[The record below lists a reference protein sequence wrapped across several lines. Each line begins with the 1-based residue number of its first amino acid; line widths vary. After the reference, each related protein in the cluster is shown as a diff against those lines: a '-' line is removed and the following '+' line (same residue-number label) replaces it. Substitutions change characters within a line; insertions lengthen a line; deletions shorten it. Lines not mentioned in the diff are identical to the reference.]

1 MTGPIDGP
9 IAFQGAPGANS
20 DIACRA
26 VFPGVATLPCP
37 AFEDVFAAVREGRAE
52 RAMIPVENSIH
63 GRVADIHH
71 LLPDGGLMIVGEHF
85 QPIHHCLLALRGT
98 DIAAIREAHSHVQAL
113 GQTRETLRRLG
124 IRPAIHA
131 DTAGAAEDVAR
142 WGDPARAAIASSLAA
157 EIYGLDILMRNIED
171 APHNTTRFL
180 IMAREAIPPP
190 PDCPVI
196 VTGFAFEVR
205 NIPAALYKV
214 LGGFATNGVNMT
226 KLESYMV
233 GGSFT
238 ATQFYAEVEGD
249 PGEPAMIHAFDEL
262 RFFARSVDVLGVF
275 PGDPARRVSHAPRPN
290 GEREGPAGFAAGG

>member
-1 MTGPIDGP
+1 MTSIVNGP
-9 IAFQGAPGANS
+9 IAFQGALGANS
-20 DIACRA
+20 DIACRQ
-26 VFPGVATLPCP
+26 VFPGVGTLPCA

-71 LLPDGGLMIVGEHF
+71 LLPNGGLKIVGEYF
-85 QPIHHCLLALRGT
+85 QPIHHCLVALKGASIET
-98 DIAAIREAHSHVQAL
+98 IREAHSHVQAL

-124 IRPAIHA
+124 IRPVIHA

-142 WGDPARAAIASSLAA
+142 WSDPTRAAVASALAA
-157 EIYGLDILMRNIED
+157 EIYGLDILLRNIED
-171 APHNTTRFL
+171 EPHNTTRFL
-180 IMAREAIPPP
+180 IMAREAIPLPA
-190 PDCPVI
+190 DCPI
-196 VTGFAFEVR
+196 TVTGFAFQVR

-214 LGGFATNGVNMT
+214 LGGFATNSINMT

-238 ATQFYAEVEGD
+238 ATEFYAEVEGNPD
-249 PGEPAMIHAFDEL
+249 DPAMVHAFDEL

-275 PGDPARRVSHAPRPN
+275 PGDTERR
-290 GEREGPAGFAAGG
+290 GGTGGA